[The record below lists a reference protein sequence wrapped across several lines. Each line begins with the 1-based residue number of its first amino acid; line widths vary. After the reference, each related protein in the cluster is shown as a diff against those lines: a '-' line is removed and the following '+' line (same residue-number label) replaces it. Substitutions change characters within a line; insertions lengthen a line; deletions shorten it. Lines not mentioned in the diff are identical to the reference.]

1 MFNKIKR
8 KFCKHRFIYASP
20 VFNIQTHK
28 IVGYEYECGRCG
40 AILYTPKEPGRT
52 YAGKES

>member
-40 AILYTPKEPGRT
+40 VILYTPKEPGRT